1 MMQDALLRVV
11 VVALGLLLCPRD
23 DPGVQEEWDD
33 NVTLGLQRHE
43 ETLLRGEEKLGE
55 EMAPVREIVKP
66 TDDKGPPN
74 KMKIV
79 VKEPYQ
85 SDPHVSDEHT
95 SGEKDV
101 TVSKPDSEEDY
112 AGEHFASQSD
122 TSQPLKFRS
131 ESQISLTTSDT
142 EHEQQG
148 NLLLEVRSK
157 REEDILTGGFFSDPV
172 GPQAPQHK
180 PDESPPEVHTQVS
193 ENETSEKTMPD
204 WQEDYLWY
212 IWNTFSI
219 ISIIRFVRKYLR
231 KNSMRPDES
240 NTLSG
245 TCITGEVPLPD
256 SNTLQNFHSKYVKA
270 SSNNKWREGEFLE
283 GFANDM
289 VEAMRVVCKGDGG
302 MVIEDCQLLDSCDL
316 IVPFTPPEPY
326 DFQCLLSNHQ
336 GSDLL
341 PDMQVCGQI
350 KLVED
355 NKFQNDCPCH
365 SSGADDMVCLLHCE
379 NEKVQTKT
387 TDVCE
392 HPLCLKNTPFLSK
405 SLVTRWFQSTIKQA
419 WAQISHKYDFEL
431 SICYID
437 APGALVVR
445 FRSGKKL
452 CFSMNPVVKFNSDA
466 HFYITPFS
474 PSNLDTHWTLSLTIY
489 EDRLLQCLSKHLPEN
504 PCHMQTLEIAWFLHQ
519 RQTAM
524 SAGCLLKFSHFKTV
538 LFHMLLTKDPSQWK
552 PSLVA
557 CRLRDLFDFMER
569 SLEKKLLHNVF
580 IGNPATQ
587 KIMLLPAEF
596 TQAKPVN
603 LFYPLVVQNC
613 IYRNTVMHFQEM
625 LRNTQ
630 MLIND
635 HVGVLTGQ
643 FERNSVLKT

>member
-1 MMQDALLRVV
+1 MQDALLRVV

-33 NVTLGLQRHE
+33 IVTVGLEKHE

-55 EMAPVREIVKP
+55 EMAPVREIVKQ

-74 KMKIV
+74 KMKSV
-79 VKEPYQ
+79 LKEPYQ

-95 SGEKDV
+95 SGVKDV
-101 TVSKPDSEEDY
+101 TVSKPDSEEDN
-112 AGEHFASQSD
+112 AGKHFTSQSD
-122 TSQPLKFRS
+122 TSQPIHFRS
-131 ESQISLTTSDT
+131 ESQIS
-142 EHEQQG
+142 EREQQG

-172 GPQAPQHK
+172 GPQGQQHM
-180 PDESPPEVHTQVS
+180 PDESPSEVHTQMS

-219 ISIIRFVRKYLR
+219 ISIIRFFRKYLR
-231 KNSMRPDES
+231 KNSMTQNES

-270 SSNNKWREGEFLE
+270 SSNKKWREGEFLE

-302 MVIEDCQLLDSCDL
+302 MLIEDCQLLDSCDI
-316 IVPFTPPEPY
+316 IVPFTPPEPHG
-326 DFQCLLSNHQ
+326 FQCLLSNHQ
-336 GSDLL
+336 GSELL
-341 PDMQVCGQI
+341 PEMQVCGQI

-355 NKFQNDCPCH
+355 KKIQNACPCH
-365 SSGADDMVCLLHCE
+365 SSGVDDMVCLLHCD
-379 NEKVQTKT
+379 NEKVKTKT

-419 WAQISHKYDFEL
+419 WAQVSHKYDFEL

-474 PSNLDTHWTLSLTIY
+474 PSKLDTYWTLSLTIY
-489 EDRLLQCLSKHLPEN
+489 EDLLMQCLSKHLPEN

-524 SAGCLLKFSHFKTV
+524 SAGCLLK
-538 LFHMLLTKDPSQWK
+538 
-552 PSLVA
+552 
-557 CRLRDLFDFMER
+557 LRDLFDFMER

-580 IGNPATQ
+580 IGNPAT

-603 LFYPLVVQNC
+603 LFYPLVGS
-613 IYRNTVMHFQEM
+613 
-625 LRNTQ
+625 LRET
-630 MLIND
+630 L
-635 HVGVLTGQ
+635 
-643 FERNSVLKT
+643 F